1 MTITALP
8 TPPSRDDPST
18 FASRAD
24 AFLGAL
30 PTFAS
35 EANAL
40 AADVNTDATAA
51 AASAASASSSASSAT
66 ASATSAT
73 ASASAASTSA
83 SNAATSAASAIA
95 TYDLFDDR
103 YLGAKSIEP
112 SVDNDGNPLVA
123 GTLYFNTAM
132 QETRVYTGSAWL
144 SAYLPST
151 GYLPFSGGTMTG
163 TIFFADSQPVASLN
177 FSLLSQGVV

>member
-66 ASATSAT
+66 ASAS
-73 ASASAASTSA
+73 SASTSA

-123 GTLYFNTAM
+123 GTLYFNTVM